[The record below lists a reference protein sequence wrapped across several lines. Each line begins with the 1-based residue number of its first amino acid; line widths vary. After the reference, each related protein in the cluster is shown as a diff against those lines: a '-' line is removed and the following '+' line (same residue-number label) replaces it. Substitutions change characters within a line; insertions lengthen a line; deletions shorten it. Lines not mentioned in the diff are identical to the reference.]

1 MKEATAIPIKI
12 WPDPQGDIVLI
23 YSEQECSVFF
33 GCWITSGEPA
43 DYICQLSF
51 HRAAAVRSFPRE
63 FLPYR
68 YPPDASRPCILR
80 IPDSDM
86 LRELVT
92 YRQRHYPQF
101 PFDPSQH
108 SHFVVPGHDIYHE
121 ILATGFSETTMP
133 ALELTD
139 ERLLSLHRNA

>member
-1 MKEATAIPIKI
+1 MTEATAIPIKS

-23 YSEQECSVFF
+23 YSEQECSIFF
-33 GCWITSGEPA
+33 SCWIASGEPA
-43 DYICQLSF
+43 DYICRLSF
-51 HRAAAVRSFPRE
+51 LRAAAVRSFPRE

-68 YPPDASRPCILR
+68 HPQDAPVPCILR

-86 LRELVT
+86 LRAFVA
-92 YRQRHYPQF
+92 YRQQHYPQS

-121 ILATGFSETTMP
+121 ILATSFSETTMP
-133 ALELTD
+133 ASELTD